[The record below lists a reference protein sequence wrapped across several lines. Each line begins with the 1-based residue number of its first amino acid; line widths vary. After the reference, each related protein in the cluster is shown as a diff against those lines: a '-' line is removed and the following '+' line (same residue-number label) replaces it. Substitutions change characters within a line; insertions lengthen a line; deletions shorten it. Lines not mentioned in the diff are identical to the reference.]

1 MLSINQGTL
10 FKVHNDKYNEQPNKR
25 RKAAGALRHHN
36 ESVHIQSDKENCVG
50 CQTGVCVIVD

>member
-1 MLSINQGTL
+1 MNNPT
-10 FKVHNDKYNEQPNKR
+10 KR
-25 RKAAGALRHHN
+25 KTAGALRYHH